1 MPVTARGELRAYQ
14 GNGVCMSSSG
24 RPDLSANGATLPNQ
38 AGTQIRY
45 FIAGLVFLAAS
56 AIVWPVLG
64 RGVERFQFMPHVFC
78 YLGNP
83 TLIRVNLISDLLIGI
98 SYVVISLTLVYLVR
112 ASKGAIPFH
121 WMFLAFGTFI
131 IACGGTHFMEAITLW
146 HPVYWAS
153 AYVKVITA
161 VASVATAIALPLA
174 MRKILG
180 SIESMRLSETRAI
193 ELAHANRDL
202 NAANEKLQELD
213 RLRRRFVA
221 QAAAN
226 IGDWQ
231 WDIPAGKVQW
241 SPEVEDMHGLA
252 RGSFSGTFEEW
263 LTTVHP
269 DDRERAIAS
278 VKEAI
283 QNRCDYDVEYRTM
296 RPDGVFYWTAARGAV
311 EYDAA
316 GQPVRMV
323 GMCMDISAR
332 KRTEEALR
340 KSEKLA
346 AAGRLAATIAHEI
359 NNPLEAV
366 TNLLF
371 LARAEQIPENSKR
384 LLDAADHELQRVG
397 HITRQTLGFYRE
409 TATPSEIDLG
419 AILKGV
425 VDVFGSK
432 LESKGVTVNLQLKD
446 PVLLHGVPGELRQVF
461 SNILSNAIDAAPAGS
476 QVNIRIKSAGE
487 NIQIAIADRGSGI
500 PQAARAQIFEP
511 FFTTK
516 KDVGTGLGLWI
527 SREIIHNHGGTIRFR
542 SRVETMRSG
551 TVFVVTL
558 SKKQASRCTAA

>member
-1 MPVTARGELRAYQ
+1 
-14 GNGVCMSSSG
+14 MSTSG
-24 RPDLSANGATLPNQ
+24 RTDLSASGDTLPNQ
-38 AGTQIRY
+38 SSAQVRY
-45 FIAGLVFLAAS
+45 FVGGLVLLAIS
-56 AIVWPVLG
+56 ALVWPMLG

-78 YLGNP
+78 YLGNA
-83 TLIRVNLISDLLIGI
+83 TLISVNLVSDLLIGV

-112 ASKGAIPFH
+112 ASQGAIPFH

-161 VASVATAIALPLA
+161 VASVATAIALPVV
-174 MRKILG
+174 MPRILG
-180 SIESMRLSETRAI
+180 SIQSMRLSETRAI
-193 ELAHANRDL
+193 ELVRANRDL
-202 NAANEKLQELD
+202 NAANEKLQDMD

-226 IGDWQ
+226 IGDWE
-231 WDIPAGKVQW
+231 WDIPAGRVRW

-252 RGSFSGTFEEW
+252 RGSFSGEFEEW
-263 LTTVHP
+263 LNTVHP
-269 DDRERAIAS
+269 EDRERAMAS
-278 VKEAI
+278 VQDAI
-283 QNRCDYDVEYRTM
+283 QNKHEYDVEYRTL
-296 RPDGVFYWTAARGAV
+296 RPDGNYYWTAARGAA
-311 EYDAA
+311 EYDSA
-316 GQPVRMV
+316 GQATRML

-332 KRTEEALR
+332 KRTEDALR

-371 LARAEQIPENSKR
+371 LAKSDNVSESTRR

-397 HITRQTLGFYRE
+397 HITRQTLGFYRN
-409 TATPSEIDLG
+409 TASPSELDL
-419 AILKGV
+419 ADILQGV
-425 VDVFGSK
+425 LDVFARKLNSRGVTAK
-432 LESKGVTVNLQLKD
+432 LEANG
-446 PVLLHGVPGELRQVF
+446 PVPLHAVPGELRQVF
-461 SNILSNAIDAAPAGS
+461 SNLLSNAIDASPAGS
-476 QVNIRIKSAGE
+476 QVRIRVKTGGE
-487 NIQIAIADRGSGI
+487 NVRVVIADRGNGI
-500 PQAARAQIFEP
+500 PEAARAQIFEP

-527 SREIIHNHGGTIRFR
+527 SREIIQNHGGTIQFR
-542 SRVETMRSG
+542 SRVGGTRSG

-558 SKKQASRCTAA
+558 STKQAAHSSAA